1 MAHQIDPFDISLPH
15 KSRSKRHPYKM
26 TSSEEKQRA
35 IEYAQRY
42 GIQAAA
48 ETWGVTQK
56 NLKRWI
62 EVGSER
68 KKGGGTTILK

>member
-48 ETWGVTQK
+48 ET
-56 NLKRWI
+56 
-62 EVGSER
+62 
-68 KKGGGTTILK
+68 